1 MHERVVGGLAAVV
14 VGVFLTELA
23 VGVASAEDPLSRTF
37 VLGALNAVAWYGLT
51 ALAATWLFRGD
62 APRRSWGLAILASQA
77 LTVVPALVLPLVGDL
92 GPLPLWLVVSL
103 VGDAVIVAA
112 GAASAWLLIR
122 SGAASW
128 DLWRWQPTRLAILM
142 AAGLLALAERM
153 PRFETPETAAL
164 ESVEVSILSRIVS
177 GPMPWRLVEIV
188 SLVTV
193 LTVGF
198 AAATLRPRR
207 LAVAVGAALAVP
219 AVPQLLSVALD
230 PGTGT
235 DPTAWL
241 WAQTAAVVIL
251 CLALVFLATSAD
263 GYPDPERPTD
273 PLRA

>member
-1 MHERVVGGLAAVV
+1 MRERVVGGLAAIVV
-14 VGVFLTELA
+14 AVFLTEFA
-23 VGVASAEDPLSRTF
+23 VGVASADDPLSRTF

-51 ALAATWLFRGD
+51 ALAAMWLLRGD

-77 LTVVPALVLPLVGDL
+77 LIVLPALVLPLVGDL

-103 VGDAVIVAA
+103 VGDAVIVVAGA
-112 GAASAWLLIR
+112 GAALLLIGSER
-122 SGAASW
+122 ASW
-128 DLWRWQPTRLAILM
+128 DLWRWQPTRFAILT

-153 PRFETPETAAL
+153 PRFETPETTTL
-164 ESVEVSILSRIVS
+164 QSVEVSILSRIVS

-193 LTVGF
+193 LAVGF

-207 LAVAVGAALAVP
+207 LAVAIGAALAVP

-235 DPTAWL
+235 DPTGWL
-241 WAQTAAVVIL
+241 WAQTAAVVTL
-251 CLALVFLATSAD
+251 CLGLVFLATSTD
-263 GYPDPERPTD
+263 GYPEPERPPD
-273 PLRA
+273 AVGA

>member
-1 MHERVVGGLAAVV
+1 MRERVVGGLAAIV

-23 VGVASAEDPLSRTF
+23 VGVASADDPLSRTF
-37 VLGALNAVAWYGLT
+37 VLGAVNAVAWYGLT
-51 ALAATWLFRGD
+51 ALAATWLLRGD

-77 LTVVPALVLPLVGDL
+77 LIAVPALVLPLVGDL

-122 SGAASW
+122 SGTASW
-128 DLWRWQPTRLAILM
+128 DLWRWPPTRLAILT
-142 AAGLLALAERM
+142 AAGLLALSERM
-153 PRFETPETAAL
+153 PRFETPGTTTL
-164 ESVEVSILSRIVS
+164 ENVEVSILNRIVT

-193 LTVGF
+193 LAVGF

-235 DPTAWL
+235 SPTAWL
-241 WAQTAAVVIL
+241 WTQTAAVVTL
-251 CLALVFLATSAD
+251 CLALVFLATGGD
-263 GYPDPERPTD
+263 GYPEPDRSPDTV
-273 PLRA
+273 RA